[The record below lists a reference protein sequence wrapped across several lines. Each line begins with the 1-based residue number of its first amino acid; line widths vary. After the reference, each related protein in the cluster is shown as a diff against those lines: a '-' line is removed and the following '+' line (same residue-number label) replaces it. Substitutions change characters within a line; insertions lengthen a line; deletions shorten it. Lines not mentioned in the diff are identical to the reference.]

1 MQGRKHQT
9 GNNMYSMNRYILF
22 FIIVLSVLQVF
33 SQSIY
38 SNIHDSAALY
48 PKQYGTFKDYAFLLN
63 GKLIKRKALL
73 NNPEAKLNNVFSNS
87 ITLEG
92 KRYAGAVYF
101 HTEERYAPHVRYA
114 DQPAYFINGRQV
126 SPYQIR
132 LIKLELYKR
141 ISKSAQDTTING
153 TLYRG
158 SVYVNTDE
166 DFFADRIFLP
176 DLIEMY
182 TGLKPELVTV
192 RWLGFKNRYM
202 DKDDIGT
209 IIGSDLPLYSFKIGN
224 LSVKKIEV
232 NRIHLAQGEQYVVDL
247 IDNSYRRNKPK
258 ATLFFEEPLAVDTV
272 FPCYVPDYDMEGIRF
287 FTRHEIEAE
296 PYKGLDFYLKKLSS
310 TLGLP
315 SVKPGTAIQSD
326 SITVQFAVLKD
337 GMITNLKSVQP
348 YKPGHTGILKAIKKN
363 ACVWSPAIMGSRQIS
378 SLKKLV
384 IFYSIDN
391 KGNIQSLDRVEYRYN
406 DHQPNPTHLYFK
418 F

>member
-1 MQGRKHQT
+1 
-9 GNNMYSMNRYILF
+9 MNKYILL
-22 FIIVLSVLQVF
+22 FILVLSVLQVF
-33 SQSIY
+33 SQSTY
-38 SNIHDSAALY
+38 SNTSDSAALY
-48 PKQYGTFKDYAFLLN
+48 PKKYGTFKDYAFLLN

-132 LIKLELYKR
+132 LTNVEEYTR
-141 ISKSAQDTTING
+141 IRKSPQDTTING
-153 TLYRG
+153 SLYRG
-158 SVYVNTDE
+158 SIHVDTDE

-209 IIGSDLPLYSFKIGN
+209 IIGSDLPLYSFKLGN

-232 NRIHLAQGEQYVVDL
+232 DRIHLAQGEQYVVHL
-247 IDNSYRRNKPK
+247 IDNSYKMSKPK
-258 ATLFFEEPLAVDTV
+258 ATIFFEKPLAVDTV

-315 SVKPGTAIQSD
+315 AVKPGTAIQSD

-337 GMITNLKSVQP
+337 GMITALSSVESD
-348 YKPGHTGILKAIKKN
+348 KPGHGDILSAIKKN
-363 ACVWSPAIMGSRQIS
+363 ACVWSPAIMGGRPVFCH
-378 SLKKLV
+378 KKMV

-391 KGNIQSLDRVEYRYN
+391 KGNIQSLDRVEYRY
-406 DHQPNPTHLYFK
+406 DHH
-418 F
+418 

>member
-1 MQGRKHQT
+1 MQGSKRRT
-9 GNNMYSMNRYILF
+9 GNNMYSMNRYILV
-22 FIIVLSVLQVF
+22 FIIVLSGLEVF
-33 SQSIY
+33 SQSTY
-38 SNIHDSAALY
+38 SNTPDSAALY

-73 NNPEAKLNNVFSNS
+73 NNLEAKLNNLFSNS

-132 LIKLELYKR
+132 LTNVEEYTR
-141 ISKSAQDTTING
+141 IRKSVQDTTING

-166 DFFADRIFLP
+166 DFFADRISLP
-176 DLIEMY
+176 DLIEKY

-296 PYKGLDFYLKKLSS
+296 PYKSLDFYLKKLSS
-310 TLGLP
+310 TMELLA
-315 SVKPGTAIQSD
+315 VKPSTATQTD
-326 SITVQFAVLKD
+326 SITVQFIVMKN
-337 GMITNLKSVQP
+337 GMITALISVESD
-348 YKPGHTGILKAIKKN
+348 KPGHGDILSAIKKN
-363 ACVWSPAIMGSRQIS
+363 ACVWSPAIMGGRPVFCH
-378 SLKKLV
+378 KKMV

-391 KGNIQSLDRVEYRYN
+391 KGKIQSLDRVEYRY
-406 DHQPNPTHLYFK
+406 DHH
-418 F
+418 